1 MSRAFVESVIYYGNT
16 IRLKRDIYCSGF
28 KTRYIAYRYICGK
41 KRPNV
46 FNSDE
51 GYFHLANL
59 DSLLSIVFP
68 LPRWKEMII
77 LKTYRVNVRLPLKR
91 DRLLILLQH
100 LGLAIRVFYCLS
112 NIMSYNKFSR
122 LIQLVYLL
130 FCIIK
135 IKEGYAT
142 N

>member
-1 MSRAFVESVIYYGNT
+1 MS
-16 IRLKRDIYCSGF
+16 
-28 KTRYIAYRYICGK
+28 
-41 KRPNV
+41 
-46 FNSDE
+46 
-51 GYFHLANL
+51 
-59 DSLLSIVFP
+59 DSI
-68 LPRWKEMII
+68 E
-77 LKTYRVNVRLPLKR
+77 R

-100 LGLAIRVFYCLS
+100 LCFAIRVFYCLS

-135 IKEGYAT
+135 IKERYAI